1 MLLYT
6 VATEKVQV
14 GRTLRFSSFIY
25 IVFIKIHLHLCC
37 VLSPKAFRHLLF
49 LVSPCE
55 AKSDIELI
63 GNRSQVVRHESAKL
77 LFVGSNPTGSYSAIL
92 SIILLHG

>member
-14 GRTLRFSSFIY
+14 GRTLRFSSFRE
-25 IVFIKIHLHLCC
+25 VFMKIHLHLCC
-37 VLSPKAFRHLLF
+37 ALPPKAFRHLLF

-55 AKSDIELI
+55 AKSDKREKDMELI
-63 GNRSQVVRHESAKL
+63 GNRSQVAK
-77 LFVGSNPTGSYSAIL
+77 A
-92 SIILLHG
+92 